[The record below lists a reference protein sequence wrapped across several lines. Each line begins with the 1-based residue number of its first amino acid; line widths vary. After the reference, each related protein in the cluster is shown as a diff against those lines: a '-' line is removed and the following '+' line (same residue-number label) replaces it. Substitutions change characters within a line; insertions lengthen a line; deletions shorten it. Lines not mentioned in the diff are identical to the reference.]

1 VFFVCEQDRERARV
15 LPLLAELRRRGLRAD
30 MDYAGRS
37 TKGQLTQAVRL
48 GSGWT
53 VIVEG
58 KEATVR
64 QQGRGDFTASLDEV
78 VDRITG

>member
-1 VFFVCEQDRERARV
+1 
-15 LPLLAELRRRGLRAD
+15 

-37 TKGQLTQAVRL
+37 TKGQLTQAARL
-48 GSGWT
+48 GAGWT

-64 QQGRGDFTASLDEV
+64 QQGRGDLTASLDEV

>member
-1 VFFVCEQDRERARV
+1 
-15 LPLLAELRRRGLRAD
+15 

-37 TKGQLTQAVRL
+37 TKGQLTQAGRL

-58 KEATVR
+58 DRATVR
-64 QQGRGDFTASLDEV
+64 QQGREDFTASLDEV
-78 VDRITG
+78 VDRITE